1 MATNKKR
8 PKKKTYKTKTRKN
21 TAKPRKK
28 ANKKRKKQWQ
38 KKWKTYRQVFFEKL
52 GMVTF
57 VTLFVIL
64 MLFILTRSMDPS
76 ENMINLPSY
85 DQEKDQKQ
93 AFVDTIYPVAQQLQ
107 KKYGIFASVSM
118 AQAMLESDF
127 GRSGL
132 AATHYNLFGVK
143 TDEHDPMGAEYKTME
158 FFDGEWV
165 EISDYFKVYN
175 SWAESMEAHAQL
187 LTNGTTWDSSY
198 YEAVTSGTTPVA
210 QAQGLQEAGY
220 ATDPEYANK
229 LIAMIREWD
238 LQQYDITSNSANN

>member
-1 MATNKKR
+1 MPTSKKGSKKQVNTKKR
-8 PKKKTYKTKTRKN
+8 KKTSKS
-21 TAKPRKK
+21 RKK
-28 ANKKRKKQWQ
+28 TNKKRKKQWQ
-38 KKWKTYRQVFFEKL
+38 KKWKKYRQLFFEKL
-52 GMVTF
+52 GMITF
-57 VTLFVIL
+57 ASLVLVL
-64 MLFILTRSMDPS
+64 VLFILTRSMDQS
-76 ENMINLPSY
+76 ENTIDLPSST
-85 DQEKDQKQ
+85 QENEQRQAFIDEIYPIAQRLQKQ
-93 AFVDTIYPVAQQLQ
+93 
-107 KKYGIFASVSM
+107 YGIFASVSM

-238 LQQYDITSNSANN
+238 LQQYDISNSANN